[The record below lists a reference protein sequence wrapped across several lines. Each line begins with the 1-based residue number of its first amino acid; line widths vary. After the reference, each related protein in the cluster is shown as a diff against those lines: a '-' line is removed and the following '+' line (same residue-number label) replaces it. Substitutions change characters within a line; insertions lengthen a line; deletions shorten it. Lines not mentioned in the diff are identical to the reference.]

1 MEKVAKMQLSNRPR
15 AKNVTSSQ
23 LVRLTRFDWRNN
35 AIDLNCANS
44 GLAID
49 FLEAAYSISDYVI
62 NEVKKRVK
70 HTR

>member
-1 MEKVAKMQLSNRPR
+1 MERVAKTLLSNRPT
-15 AKNVTSSQ
+15 AQNVTSWQ
-23 LVRLTRFDWRNN
+23 LIRLARFDWRNN
-35 AIDLNCANS
+35 AIDLNRANS
-44 GLAID
+44 WLAID